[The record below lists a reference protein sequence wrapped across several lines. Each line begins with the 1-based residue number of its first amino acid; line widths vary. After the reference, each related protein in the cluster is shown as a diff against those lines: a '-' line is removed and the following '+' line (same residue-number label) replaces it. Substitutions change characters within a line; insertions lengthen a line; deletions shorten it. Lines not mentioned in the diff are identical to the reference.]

1 MTETELTEL
10 DMDLLREFTRIR
22 QIELDPPPDN
32 IPALPDE
39 PDAASYSRRIVGL
52 DASSLLPLPEA
63 QSKDAVRSELP
74 RIMHEYADHKG
85 AREILLVSAPAG
97 IGKSYSGVQFVQERA
112 QMGERWYWA
121 AQNHAMYEDLNCQ
134 PNFDSSQWYHWSPMD
149 GEIDGVPACKYPA
162 AQRRWTEKGYRARN
176 LCWWLC
182 GRVSAAS
189 ADEDE
194 AEGGSHMSVCPFRT
208 QGARQKPVTFIMH
221 QHLFTGLDDGKAD
234 GIVIDES
241 FIGLL
246 AREQHVPGPEIKQ
259 ANIDL
264 RVIELANLLYGL
276 WSEIVAGQR
285 GRTSGKALLD
295 VIGEILPDVY
305 VQLENMREIEELKK
319 AAKHYRNPPVFQPE
333 EVENLQAIYMDAL
346 VQALMP
352 EHGAWK
358 AGKDLWAERVWLEK
372 DGLHFVTPAKLWDRL
387 PRKVIILDAT
397 GRGGF
402 YQNVFLRAVSEYRP
416 NVERQGHIY
425 QVAGRMYSKHMG
437 TNGKRKEKTASD
449 TTQQW
454 FAVVRELIAQH
465 EYKNIA
471 VITQLNV
478 EKIVQREL
486 GLTAADTLH
495 YYKLRGRND
504 LKGRDAV
511 FLFGTPTP
519 AERTITNIALALNPR
534 MIEPIYKFDEDGNH
548 VPIYVPRQ
556 KEFRFT
562 PAGHEQIQNYLSLP
576 AGSAARVVGLYPD
589 PLLASIQTQLRE
601 AEILQAVYRARLI
614 DNPADVWI
622 FSSIPI
628 DEPIDG
634 VYDDPPI
641 APGAIGWKLW
651 LKMRTWYEGLPDGAE
666 FGYEELSEAVD
677 VTEQHLRRLDALTA
691 IAGHYGAGIERIKK
705 RLEQNLN
712 KGRKREF
719 LRKL

>member
-1 MTETELTEL
+1 MAMTETELSEL
-10 DMDLLREFTRIR
+10 DRDLLREFARIR
-22 QIELDPPPDN
+22 QIELDPPPDT
-32 IPALPDE
+32 IPTLPDE
-39 PDAASYSRRIVGL
+39 PEAQSFSRRIIAL
-52 DASSLLPLPEA
+52 EASSLLPLPAA
-63 QSKDAVRSELP
+63 QAVESVRAELP
-74 RIMHEYADHKG
+74 KVMHAYADRKG

-97 IGKSYSGVQFVQERA
+97 IGKSFSGVEFVQARA
-112 QMGERWYWA
+112 GLGERWYWA
-121 AQNHAMYEDLNCQ
+121 AQNHAMYEDLNRQ
-134 PNFDSSQWYHWSPMD
+134 PNFDSSLWYHWSAMD
-149 GEIDGVPACKYPA
+149 GEIDGAPACKYPV
-162 AQRRWTEKGYRARN
+162 AQRRWTEKGYKARN

-182 GRVSAAS
+182 GRTTIN
-189 ADEDE
+189 E
-194 AEGGSHMSVCPFRT
+194 EGVKEPGHMTVCPFRN
-208 QGARQKPVTFIMH
+208 QGAKQSPVTFIMH

-234 GIVIDES
+234 GVVIDES

-246 AREQHVPGPEIKQ
+246 AREQHVPGPEIRQEK
-259 ANIDL
+259 IDL
-264 RVIELANLLYGL
+264 RVIELANLLYGI

-285 GRTSGKALLD
+285 PRTSGKALLD
-295 VIGEILPDVY
+295 IIGEILPDVY

-346 VQALMP
+346 VEALMP
-352 EHGAWK
+352 EHNAWK
-358 AGKDLWAERVWLEK
+358 AGKELWAERVWLEK
-372 DGLHFVTPAKLWDRL
+372 DGLHFVTPAKLWDKL

-397 GRGGF
+397 GRAGF
-402 YQNVFLRAVSEYRP
+402 YQNVFLRQVTEYRP
-416 NVERQGHIY
+416 NVQRQGHIY

-437 TNGKRKEKTASD
+437 TSGKRKEKTASE

-454 FAVVRELIAQH
+454 FAVVRELIAQRG
-465 EYKNIA
+465 YKNIA

-486 GLTAADTLH
+486 GLTANDTLH

-556 KEFRFT
+556 KEFRLT
-562 PAGHEQIQNYLSLP
+562 SDGQRQIRDYLALP
-576 AGSAARVVGLYPD
+576 AESAARVVGLYPD
-589 PLLASIQTQLRE
+589 PLLAAIQTQLRE

-634 VYDDPPI
+634 VFDDPPI
-641 APGAIGWKLW
+641 APGEIGWKLW
-651 LKMRTWYEGLPDGAE
+651 LKMRTWYEGLPDGFE
-666 FGYEELSEAVD
+666 FGYDELAKAVD
-677 VTEQHLRRLDALTA
+677 VTAQHLRRLDALTA
-691 IAGHYGAGIERIKK
+691 IAEHYGPGIERIRK

-719 LRKL
+719 LKKL